1 MKIKR
6 FNESIEEN
14 IDISQER
21 VGEIIEELKDMLSI
35 FEDKTK
41 TIESYANEF
50 NNYKSNSKKGND
62 QIDDSIAALQVIK
75 KDLDN
80 TIDKVDTV
88 INNLVSYNDEG
99 RNFLYIS
106 KQKYL

>member
-41 TIESYANEF
+41 TIESYTNEF

-99 RNFLYIS
+99 R
-106 KQKYL
+106 KYLYTENK

>member
-6 FNESIEEN
+6 FNENLEEN

-21 VGEIIEELKDMLSI
+21 IGEIIEELKDILSSL
-35 FEDKTK
+35 EDKSKMIDGFT
-41 TIESYANEF
+41 NEF
-50 NNYKSNSKKGND
+50 NNYKSKSKKGND
-62 QIDDSIAALQVIK
+62 QIDDSISAFQIVK

-80 TIDKVDTV
+80 SVDKVDTI

-99 RNFLYIS
+99 RKFLYS
-106 KQKYL
+106 GTETK

>member
-99 RNFLYIS
+99 R
-106 KQKYL
+106 KYLYTENK